1 MMKDKKNAYTL
12 GYSDPLLALLNR
24 RNVDNSAGF
33 VKAYLKPDAS
43 ILDCGCGPGS
53 ITAGFALM
61 VPNGSV
67 IGVDV
72 ESMQFS
78 EAKALA
84 NKLSLKNVSY
94 QEADICQLPFAD
106 NTFDVVYANATLSH
120 IPSFKK
126 AIEEMIRVTKV
137 NGVVA
142 VRDIDLDSLILHSSS
157 DEVYIAYL
165 IRNKILLNSHVNIYI
180 GKSLK
185 SLLYQSGCSSVIATT
200 TLDTYGHADAIKE
213 IGRYLSGEI
222 HQFTVKHDL
231 LNKNLLTEQEVSL
244 YERAWLY
251 FSQDPEAFLSSI
263 WVEAVGIKN

>member
-1 MMKDKKNAYTL
+1 MKKDKKNAYTL

-33 VKAYLKPDAS
+33 VKPYIKSHAF

-53 ITAGFALM
+53 ITVGFAQM

-72 ESMQFS
+72 ESKQFENS
-78 EAKALA
+78 KALA
-84 NKLSLKNVSY
+84 NKLSLKNISY

-106 NTFDVVYANATLSH
+106 NTFDVVFANATLSH

-142 VRDIDLDSLILHSSS
+142 VI
-157 DEVYIAYL
+157 
-165 IRNKILLNSHVNIYI
+165 
-180 GKSLK
+180 
-185 SLLYQSGCSSVIATT
+185 
-200 TLDTYGHADAIKE
+200 
-213 IGRYLSGEI
+213 
-222 HQFTVKHDL
+222 
-231 LNKNLLTEQEVSL
+231 
-244 YERAWLY
+244 
-251 FSQDPEAFLSSI
+251 
-263 WVEAVGIKN
+263 